1 MSSSIPDQYAT
12 SAAVGMVA
20 EGPEPE
26 NHVPQD
32 PSIYNS
38 IFWWAYIANLILVSA
53 NALTFRF
60 ADMINML
67 GGSDQVA
74 GTIVS
79 VGSIGALVGRLFL
92 GQWIDR
98 YGVRPLWIACSVLYM
113 TGIIMMVC
121 LPSLGFLMYAGRTL
135 FAFGLGGMFACSMTH
150 IQNQVPPER
159 RTEMIATLGSSGFL
173 GMILGSQM
181 GDIFLR
187 FTPDSLLRHGVL
199 LGTSAIMGGIYLIIV
214 TFITRHEK
222 SQHQR
227 DSPAA
232 WPLLKRYWPGWVV
245 IVGIMIGMA
254 FACSTVFIARYA
266 TTLGLKGV
274 GTYFTAYAV
283 SAFIVRILTRHTSK
297 VYGRHRMI
305 VLGMMGHVIGYTGLC
320 FVTAEWHFILPAIC
334 SGFAHALLF
343 PCVVSL
349 GTEHFPKQFR
359 GTGTTLVL
367 CFIDIGGVVFAPLL
381 GAIIDQ
387 FGFRPMFLTTAG
399 AALGTMVL
407 YGLMT
412 HRTSDPEMLHH
423 VSSGKLV
430 RDSKNTIET
439 ESLGSGPVP
448 EPCKSG
454 CA

>member
-12 SAAVGMVA
+12 TSGVGTL
-20 EGPEPE
+20 EGVTISQVES
-26 NHVPQD
+26 PQIA
-32 PSIYNS
+32 SIYNS

-98 YGVRPLWIACSVLYM
+98 YGVRPLWIACSLLYL
-113 TGIIMMVC
+113 TGMLVMVF
-121 LPSLGFLMYAGRTL
+121 LPSLGFLMYGGRTL

-173 GMILGSQM
+173 GMILGSQL
-181 GDIFLR
+181 GDVVLQ
-187 FTPDSLLRHGVL
+187 FTPDSLLRHSVL
-199 LGTSAIMGGIYLIIV
+199 LGTSSVMAGVYLVIV
-214 TFITRHEK
+214 AMITRHERMEL
-222 SQHQR
+222 QR

-283 SAFIVRILTRHTSK
+283 SAFIVRLLTRHTSK

-305 VLGMMGHVIGYTGLC
+305 VLGMIGHVIGYTGLC
-320 FVTAEWHFILPAIC
+320 FVTAEWQFILPAIC

-349 GTEHFPKQFR
+349 GTEHFPRQYR

-399 AALGTMVL
+399 AALATTVL
-407 YGLMT
+407 YAWMT
-412 HRTSDPEMLHH
+412 ARTTDPEMLHQ
-423 VSSGKLV
+423 GKSHKNKC
-430 RDSKNTIET
+430 DSAADVET
-439 ESLGSGPVP
+439 ESLATGPVP
-448 EPCKSG
+448 ETCKSG